1 VSGWGKAIADRADLA
16 DFIRSL
22 VSLEGALVRID
33 LPAGETVG
41 QSPSGARIV
50 AAGGKIAVPAQ
61 LLGSAPNADPQMQG
75 EGFLFLVKSGAVR
88 LVPGM
93 AVGGYLEL
101 RREPMRG
108 FTVPDA
114 AVVRQ
119 GGSGW
124 VYVQTGSETFTRRKI
139 LLDRPRED
147 GWFVTEGVTAGDRV
161 VVGGA
166 QELLSE
172 EQKYQIRMLE

>member
-1 VSGWGKAIADRADLA
+1 
-16 DFIRSL
+16 
-22 VSLEGALVRID
+22 
-33 LPAGETVG
+33 
-41 QSPSGARIV
+41 
-50 AAGGKIAVPAQ
+50 
-61 LLGSAPNADPQMQG
+61 MQG
-75 EGFLFLVKSGAVR
+75 EGFLFLVKSAAVR

-93 AVGGYLEL
+93 AVAGYLEL
-101 RREPMRG
+101 RREPLSG

-119 GGSGW
+119 GGDGW

-139 LLDRPRED
+139 LLDHPREG
-147 GWFVTEGVTAGDRV
+147 GWFVTEGVRAGDRV
-161 VVGGA
+161 VIGGA